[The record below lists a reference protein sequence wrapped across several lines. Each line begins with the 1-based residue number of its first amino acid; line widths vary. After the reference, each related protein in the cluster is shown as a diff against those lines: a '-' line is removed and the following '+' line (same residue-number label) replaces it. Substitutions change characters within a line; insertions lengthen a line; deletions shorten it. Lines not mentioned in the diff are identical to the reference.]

1 MPLSSRSHQ
10 SDIVLIIVLNLA
22 NSEFFIEWANIQYP
36 IVHGFRLG
44 PMGWEL
50 YANQYV
56 SEENSYYVN
65 DWLEL

>member
-1 MPLSSRSHQ
+1 M
-10 SDIVLIIVLNLA
+10 LILVWVRLITEVMYGLA
-22 NSEFFIEWANIQYP
+22 IRPFIGYP

>member
-1 MPLSSRSHQ
+1 MKHPF
-10 SDIVLIIVLNLA
+10 A
-22 NSEFFIEWANIQYP
+22 NPMIHPWMEGYP